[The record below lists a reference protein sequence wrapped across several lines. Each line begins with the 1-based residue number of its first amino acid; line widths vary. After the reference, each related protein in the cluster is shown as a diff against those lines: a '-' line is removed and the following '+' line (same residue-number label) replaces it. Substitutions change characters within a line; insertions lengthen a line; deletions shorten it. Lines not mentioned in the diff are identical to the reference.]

1 MVNGAES
8 CRKSVISL
16 RILTNDIIAL
26 NYYDVNIS
34 KYGVIY
40 GTTLGFWE
48 SKGWITS
55 IYPYGWFLWYLCYW
69 LSRRSL
75 DDKRQIPRWNDTVS
89 RFKGEFVQMTNDVN
103 SSFDDYSISPV
114 IRKVLLHSGY

>member
-40 GTTLGFWE
+40 GTTLGF
-48 SKGWITS
+48 
-55 IYPYGWFLWYLCYW
+55 
-69 LSRRSL
+69 
-75 DDKRQIPRWNDTVS
+75 
-89 RFKGEFVQMTNDVN
+89 
-103 SSFDDYSISPV
+103 
-114 IRKVLLHSGY
+114 

>member
-1 MVNGAES
+1 MEHILEKFNLVLMVNGAES

-40 GTTLGFWE
+40 GTTLGF
-48 SKGWITS
+48 
-55 IYPYGWFLWYLCYW
+55 
-69 LSRRSL
+69 
-75 DDKRQIPRWNDTVS
+75 
-89 RFKGEFVQMTNDVN
+89 
-103 SSFDDYSISPV
+103 
-114 IRKVLLHSGY
+114 